1 VINQSSTTPSHI
13 SSLSPMPTLHV
24 AQDYHRSLPGVP
36 RHSSRL
42 PAQPQTMWSVLP
54 KFRNEILLLYGC
66 TNVRQIN
73 SLQIRTLY
81 LLLEFLSTIGS
92 VNGFN
97 LSHVLL
103 RFYES
108 GMNLEDAVQYIDSIT
123 TSTRTCSPTC
133 ILCFGL
139 VELQVPH
146 ENIGSLCRRIWA
158 VYAAVYPLMP
168 LRLIFRFKVR
178 KGTSGLRPTTIV
190 SFDCQDGFKN
200 KYEMLIAVSSFYSWW
215 MFMPCVTQPR
225 MTSVD
230 LVKYR

>member
-1 VINQSSTTPSHI
+1 MPCGAASTRHEGARMCLTLNAKAADDVYPRPHMLKGLMMTVASEVISDQPIFEDPFRHQFAP
-13 SSLSPMPTLHV
+13 PMPTLHV

-81 LLLEFLSTIGS
+81 LLLEFMSTIGS

-103 RFYES
+103 CF
-108 GMNLEDAVQYIDSIT
+108 MDS
-123 TSTRTCSPTC
+123 
-133 ILCFGL
+133 
-139 VELQVPH
+139 
-146 ENIGSLCRRIWA
+146 A
-158 VYAAVYPLMP
+158 
-168 LRLIFRFKVR
+168 
-178 KGTSGLRPTTIV
+178 
-190 SFDCQDGFKN
+190 
-200 KYEMLIAVSSFYSWW
+200 
-215 MFMPCVTQPR
+215 
-225 MTSVD
+225 
-230 LVKYR
+230 

>member
-1 VINQSSTTPSHI
+1 
-13 SSLSPMPTLHV
+13 
-24 AQDYHRSLPGVP
+24 
-36 RHSSRL
+36 
-42 PAQPQTMWSVLP
+42 
-54 KFRNEILLLYGC
+54 LYGC